1 MKKNLNPLA
10 AALLALALLASACG
24 GDDASASDQ
33 EVIDAVA
40 TQMRNDDAPEEIDV
54 NCMATAMVN
63 GMGGADAMEA
73 DYGLTAATIAA
84 GEDPEDVEL
93 SKDAAISLADEAM
106 DCGLGDIILAEM
118 TGDGMAENDAK
129 CLIENLDQDAIR
141 DMTATEF
148 MADAD
153 ASAVGAAAEE
163 ALLGSLLGAVTK
175 CDIDP
180 SSLGL

>member
-1 MKKNLNPLA
+1 MNKNLSPFV
-10 AALLALALLASACG
+10 AALVALALLASACG
-24 GDDASASDQ
+24 GDAASASDQ

-40 TQMRNDDAPEEIDV
+40 TQMRNDDAPEEMDID
-54 NCMATAMVN
+54 CMAAAMVN
-63 GMGGADAMEA
+63 GMGGAEAMEA
-73 DYGLTAATIAA
+73 TYGLTAATIAA

-106 DCGLGDIILAEM
+106 DCGLGDIILTEM
-118 TGDGMAENDAK
+118 MGDGMAESDAK

-148 MADAD
+148 MTESD

-163 ALLGSLLGAVTK
+163 ALLGSLLGAVSD
-175 CDIDP
+175 CDLDP
-180 SSLGL
+180 SSLGF